1 MTTHIVAILDR
12 SGSMETIRNDAIG
25 GFNTFLREQQELPG
39 DADMTLIQFDNEYE
53 VVRARVPLRDMK
65 PLTVHSYVPRG
76 GTALFDAI
84 GRTLNEQRIALGDGA
99 RVVVTILTD
108 GEENASREFTRE
120 QIAALVKKCEGNGW
134 RFVFLAA
141 NQDAFAAGRGM
152 GVSVNTTSNFAATG
166 KGVMRGFAYASQSTQ
181 LYRGI
186 GGQSMGSAD
195 WAELDQKLAEV
206 PKADAQAKP

>member
-12 SGSMETIRNDAIG
+12 SGSMHSIRDDAIG

-39 DADMTLIQFDNEYE
+39 DADMTLVQFDNEYE
-53 VVRARVPLRDMK
+53 VVRARVALRDMK
-65 PLTVHSYVPRG
+65 PLTTETYVPRG

-108 GEENASREFTRE
+108 GQENASREFKRE

-141 NQDAFAAGRGM
+141 NQDAFASGASMGVHVNSVSGFQATARGM
-152 GVSVNTTSNFAATG
+152 GQAFN
-166 KGVMRGFAYASQSTQ
+166 YASASTATF
-181 LYRGI
+181 REEANKAT
-186 GGQSMGSAD
+186 MD
-195 WAELDQKLAEV
+195 WAELDKKLAGV
-206 PKADAQAKP
+206 PKADAPEAKP